1 MRKKHHKLIR
11 ESDYFPPDEASG
23 LIPNMYLYYKGT
35 YWLNSIHLLS
45 TYIYQNPGKV
55 QGQGKAHALK
65 EFTVNLKRQ
74 DTCTSNYN
82 MKQKMKTHG

>member
-55 QGQGKAHALK
+55 QG
-65 EFTVNLKRQ
+65 
-74 DTCTSNYN
+74 
-82 MKQKMKTHG
+82 